1 MISVDFYRPK
11 CVDRRYLCEHFE
23 STDVLF
29 YHARK
34 AAKQALHLAPG
45 DRIVLTGGTVN
56 GTSGNTNLIR
66 VDTIQ

>member
-1 MISVDFYRPK
+1 M
-11 CVDRRYLCEHFE
+11 CEETFT

-34 AAKQALHLAPG
+34 AAKQALHLQPG
-45 DRIVLTGGTVN
+45 DNIVLTGGTVN

-66 VDTIQ
+66 VDTII